1 MISRPGPLSLDT
13 LSRPRGGHRRFVTSA
28 LRAPFTHGLSHRRVP
43 RAPASHHGSLWPNAS
58 RCQGCALAKSEN
70 RVRPQICRRDCVTI
84 EANTGNCL
92 SSAGLWISQRAPLK
106 ITPGGGMR
114 AGGFGG
120 FHGGAMGGGFRGAAI
135 GGGFRGSQW
144 ADLLR
149 IGRGQILVVDDE
161 PPIRKLLRMGT
172 VHFHAQPH
180 LPLTSTLRD
189 AGIRQEPDHAHLFPG
204 M

>member
-1 MISRPGPLSLDT
+1 
-13 LSRPRGGHRRFVTSA
+13 
-28 LRAPFTHGLSHRRVP
+28 
-43 RAPASHHGSLWPNAS
+43 
-58 RCQGCALAKSEN
+58 
-70 RVRPQICRRDCVTI
+70 VTI

-172 VHFHAQPH
+172 VPLHAQPH
-180 LPLTSTLRD
+180 LPLDSTLRD
-189 AGIRQEPDHAHLFPG
+189 AGIRQEPDHAHLCVPKTSSVLIA
-204 M
+204 

>member
-58 RCQGCALAKSEN
+58 RCQECALAKSEN

-92 SSAGLWISQRAPLK
+92 SSAGLWILQRAPLK
-106 ITPGGGMR
+106 ITPSMPALTPSFSRLARYWSSSAAPSSGSSAFQPGSGGTIEARSRDHPKVVVINFVQPHRPARAVNARR
-114 AGGFGG
+114 AG
-120 FHGGAMGGGFRGAAI
+120 
-135 GGGFRGSQW
+135 
-144 ADLLR
+144 D
-149 IGRGQILVVDDE
+149 
-161 PPIRKLLRMGT
+161 
-172 VHFHAQPH
+172 
-180 LPLTSTLRD
+180 
-189 AGIRQEPDHAHLFPG
+189 
-204 M
+204 